1 MYITKTEKH
10 GYFNENTSE
19 VSHKEFWE
27 CNVFFT
33 VNYSITFLL
42 SPKAVNLTVFYS
54 TVFYCKGRLRSN
66 TFSIFSNETYF
77 NQLLFLQS
85 LSRLYFFF
93 IILGYTILN
102 TF

>member
-1 MYITKTEKH
+1 MVISMKIHVKCHT
-10 GYFNENTSE
+10 GNSG
-19 VSHKEFWE
+19 
-27 CNVFFT
+27 NVMCFFT

-54 TVFYCKGRLRSN
+54 IVFYCKGRLRSN

-85 LSRLYFFF
+85 LSRVYFFK
-93 IILGYTILN
+93 
-102 TF
+102 